1 MRQLVQI
8 KKILDDTHAE
18 IFMER
23 PSACGGQLPRL
34 WRLRRRSEACGDC
47 HCGQ

>member
-34 WRLRRRSEACGDC
+34 WPAAPAIRSVW
-47 HCGQ
+47 